1 MQPNNCLPSVLTVY
15 GILGDKEMI
24 SRTGDFMCKLLPM
37 GTPASAPPQTTC
49 LVVVRIKW
57 CEAMLVVG

>member
-15 GILGDKEMI
+15 GILGDIEMI

-37 GTPASAPPQTTC
+37 GSPASAPHKQPA
-49 LVVVRIKW
+49 LW
-57 CEAMLVVG
+57 L